1 MQPLTR
7 MTLELPTELI
17 QATEKAIALLK
28 VTSLDEFVA
37 TALRHELSTI
47 SQASLSS
54 SELEDDP
61 IWELGT
67 NPVVCDVTDASENLD
82 RYLYN
87 SL

>member
-17 QATEKAIALLK
+17 QATEKAIAEGK
-28 VTSLDEFVA
+28 VTSLDELIA
-37 TALRHELSTI
+37 LALRRELSML
-47 SQASLSS
+47 SQTSS

-87 SL
+87 SF